1 MSSTGSSSGG
11 GGGGG
16 GGPCG
21 VLVASSVLDV
31 SEDVSEDDG
40 GGDDDDAKLLF
51 NKKTHPVET
60 IDIHAS
66 SSMRGGNDANPT
78 VVPRLVYMLL
88 ILNQFLFVGLH
99 LTGHAALKYV
109 PPTFYTLMRISIGMP
124 FIAALARTEG
134 PLWDEDVKEVAP
146 KAAALGVV
154 GVTLAQWLVLEG
166 NNRAG
171 AAITAAMQP
180 VIPVLS
186 AIFSFFLGVEAFTAA
201 KCIAVS
207 IATLGALGLTHI
219 DEGASHRGK
228 ETATGILALA
238 AQVTAYATFLV
249 GMGRLLRGRG
259 NVSLRAFVFATLS
272 GWVVIAFANMII
284 CLNDIN
290 ATVQW
295 MKAAPPL
302 AWLGAVYAG
311 VFVSFV
317 AHSSQN
323 YCVARASSTT
333 VALFGTIQPL
343 VGVVLA
349 VLIFND
355 PWELRDGAFM
365 LMIVGG
371 VVGVVLV
378 DTRAKPE
385 LEFKELSPNES
396 EANAAPAPEVELT
409 NVL

>member
-1 MSSTGSSSGG
+1 
-11 GGGGG
+11 
-16 GGPCG
+16 
-21 VLVASSVLDV
+21 
-31 SEDVSEDDG
+31 
-40 GGDDDDAKLLF
+40 
-51 NKKTHPVET
+51 
-60 IDIHAS
+60 
-66 SSMRGGNDANPT
+66 
-78 VVPRLVYMLL
+78 
-88 ILNQFLFVGLH
+88 
-99 LTGHAALKYV
+99 
-109 PPTFYTLMRISIGMP
+109 
-124 FIAALARTEG
+124 
-134 PLWDEDVKEVAP
+134 
-146 KAAALGVV
+146 
-154 GVTLAQWLVLEG
+154 
-166 NNRAG
+166 
-171 AAITAAMQP
+171 
-180 VIPVLS
+180 
-186 AIFSFFLGVEAFTAA
+186 
-201 KCIAVS
+201 
-207 IATLGALGLTHI
+207 
-219 DEGASHRGK
+219 
-228 ETATGILALA
+228 
-238 AQVTAYATFLV
+238 
-249 GMGRLLRGRG
+249 
-259 NVSLRAFVFATLS
+259 
-272 GWVVIAFANMII
+272 MII

-378 DTRAKPE
+378 DARAKPE

-396 EANAAPAPEVELT
+396 EANAAPAPEVDLT